1 MLELYIAILM
11 TLGRATYNC
20 KTNLFS
26 QRQCIVFGVVF
37 SLSKNW
43 MHNVVWG
50 CAEILPRHLST
61 IKELCNSN
69 RREELRNA
77 TRGSKKAR
85 HEKGTEFFYTKA
97 DGLNI
102 SFSQVSVENLTQDII
117 FSETIHKFKLVLVTN
132 LLSKVSIEFL
142 SVVVTVKPLLDQSFV
157 VCKIINH
164 ENRSLNCAIA
174 I

>member
-1 MLELYIAILM
+1 MQHE
-11 TLGRATYNC
+11 GR
-20 KTNLFS
+20 
-26 QRQCIVFGVVF
+26 
-37 SLSKNW
+37 
-43 MHNVVWG
+43 
-50 CAEILPRHLST
+50 
-61 IKELCNSN
+61 
-69 RREELRNA
+69 
-77 TRGSKKAR
+77 KK
-85 HEKGTEFFYTKA
+85 HVTKFFYTKA

>member
-1 MLELYIAILM
+1 MYCFWRCFL
-11 TLGRATYNC
+11 
-20 KTNLFS
+20 
-26 QRQCIVFGVVF
+26 

-69 RREELRNA
+69 RREALRNA

-85 HEKGTEFFYTKA
+85 HEKGTEFFCTKA

-117 FSETIHKFKLVLVTN
+117 FPAAIHKFKLVLVTH

>member
-1 MLELYIAILM
+1 
-11 TLGRATYNC
+11 
-20 KTNLFS
+20 
-26 QRQCIVFGVVF
+26 
-37 SLSKNW
+37 

-102 SFSQVSVENLTQDII
+102 IFSQVSLENLTQDII
-117 FSETIHKFKLVLVTN
+117 FSAAIQKFQLLLVTH
-132 LLSKVSIEFL
+132 L
-142 SVVVTVKPLLDQSFV
+142 
-157 VCKIINH
+157 
-164 ENRSLNCAIA
+164 
-174 I
+174 

>member
-1 MLELYIAILM
+1 
-11 TLGRATYNC
+11 
-20 KTNLFS
+20 
-26 QRQCIVFGVVF
+26 
-37 SLSKNW
+37 
-43 MHNVVWG
+43 MHNVEWG

-97 DGLNI
+97 GGLNI
-102 SFSQVSVENLTQDII
+102 SFSQVSVENLAQGII
-117 FSETIHKFKLVLVTN
+117 FPAAIHKFKLVLVTH

-164 ENRSLNCAIA
+164 ENRRAIYMYSKM
-174 I
+174 ILLKERVGGVSTPLR

>member
-1 MLELYIAILM
+1 
-11 TLGRATYNC
+11 
-20 KTNLFS
+20 
-26 QRQCIVFGVVF
+26 
-37 SLSKNW
+37 
-43 MHNVVWG
+43 MHNVEWG

-102 SFSQVSVENLTQDII
+102 IFSQVSLENLTQDII
-117 FSETIHKFKLVLVTN
+117 FSAAIQKFQLLLVTH
-132 LLSKVSIEFL
+132 L
-142 SVVVTVKPLLDQSFV
+142 
-157 VCKIINH
+157 
-164 ENRSLNCAIA
+164 
-174 I
+174 

>member
-1 MLELYIAILM
+1 
-11 TLGRATYNC
+11 
-20 KTNLFS
+20 
-26 QRQCIVFGVVF
+26 
-37 SLSKNW
+37 

-50 CAEILPRHLST
+50 CAKILPCHLST

-69 RREELRNA
+69 RREESRNA

-102 SFSQVSVENLTQDII
+102 SFSQVSVENLAQGII
-117 FSETIHKFKLVLVTN
+117 FPAAIDKFKLVLVTH

-142 SVVVTVKPLLDQSFV
+142 SFAKSSTMKTGV
-157 VCKIINH
+157 
-164 ENRSLNCAIA
+164 
-174 I
+174 